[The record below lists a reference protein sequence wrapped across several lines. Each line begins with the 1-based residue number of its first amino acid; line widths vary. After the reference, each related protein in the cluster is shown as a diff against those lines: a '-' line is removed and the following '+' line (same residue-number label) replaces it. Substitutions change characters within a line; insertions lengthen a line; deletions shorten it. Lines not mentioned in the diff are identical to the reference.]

1 MKHQSKTHRQENRQR
16 FRRVHGEAM
25 RFARSCDL
33 SPQAVAAIKKAR
45 SSSGE
50 EWTTVSVEGGDTIV
64 RAQVLA
70 AFVYASEVLGGVA
83 FTHADHE
90 DLDGGRIM
98 ILWIEYGTKSET
110 EKERK

>member
-1 MKHQSKTHRQENRQR
+1 MTYQSKTHRQENRQR

-50 EWTTVSVEGGDTIV
+50 EWTTVSVEGGDPIV

-70 AFVYASEVLGGVA
+70 AFVYASEVLGVA
-83 FTHADHE
+83 FTHDDHE

-98 ILWIEYGTKSET
+98 ILWIEYGTEEET
-110 EKERK
+110 EKDCK